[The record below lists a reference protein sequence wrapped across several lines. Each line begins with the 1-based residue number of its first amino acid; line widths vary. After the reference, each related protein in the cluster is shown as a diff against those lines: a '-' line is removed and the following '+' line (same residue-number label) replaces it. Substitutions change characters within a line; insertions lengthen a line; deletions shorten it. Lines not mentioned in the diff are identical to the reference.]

1 MCQLV
6 EPMKGSG
13 MTEHPFAYFGTVKVS
28 VWGEDGTTEGS
39 DQRPQDRRPFGDDF
53 PPNLVGKEDR
63 DAFRLQLMA
72 EGCLA
77 CPSATS
83 DADHTHRF
91 IPPLAQIVRYDDASF
106 GS

>member
-1 MCQLV
+1 
-6 EPMKGSG
+6 
-13 MTEHPFAYFGTVKVS
+13 
-28 VWGEDGTTEGS
+28 
-39 DQRPQDRRPFGDDF
+39 
-53 PPNLVGKEDR
+53 
-63 DAFRLQLMA
+63 MA

-77 CPSATS
+77 CTSATR

>member
-1 MCQLV
+1 MV

-13 MTEHPFAYFGTVKVS
+13 MTEHPLAYFEAMELFVRRK
-28 VWGEDGTTEGS
+28 DGTTESS
-39 DQRPQDRRPFGDDF
+39 DQRPQNKTASGDDF
-53 PPNLVGKEDR
+53 PPHLVGKEDR
-63 DAFRLQLMA
+63 DAFHLPLMA

-77 CPSATS
+77 CTSATG

-91 IPPLAQIVRYDDASF
+91 IPPLAQIVRYGEGSF

>member
-1 MCQLV
+1 MTKHPLTDFGAIELLV
-6 EPMKGSG
+6 RRK
-13 MTEHPFAYFGTVKVS
+13 
-28 VWGEDGTTEGS
+28 DGTTESS
-39 DQRPQDRRPFGDDF
+39 DQSPQDRRPFGDDF

-77 CPSATS
+77 CPSATR